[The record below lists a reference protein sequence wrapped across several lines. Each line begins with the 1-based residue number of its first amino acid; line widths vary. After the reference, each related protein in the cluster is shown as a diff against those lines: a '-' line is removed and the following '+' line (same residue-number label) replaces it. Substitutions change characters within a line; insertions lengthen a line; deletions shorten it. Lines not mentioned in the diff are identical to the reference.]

1 MRKTIA
7 AALVTLVILAAT
19 YGMFLVWFSLDGKQ
33 TPRVENGL
41 LDLTAWRFADKGI
54 VPLDG
59 EWEFYPDKLL
69 FHEDFTSSP
78 ANENNRL
85 PGRIEVPGSWSDQM
99 NTLGMAT
106 YRLRIKVGDT
116 AAVYGLKT
124 SAI

>member
-19 YGMFLVWFSLDGKQ
+19 YGMFLVWFSPDGKQ

-41 LDLTAWRFADKGI
+41 LDLTACRFADKGI

-78 ANENNRL
+78 RMKTIVCRGGSKCRAR
-85 PGRIEVPGSWSDQM
+85 GR
-99 NTLGMAT
+99 T
-106 YRLRIKVGDT
+106 R
-116 AAVYGLKT
+116 
-124 SAI
+124 